1 MKMWIFC
8 AFLHTSYALQLRVKN
23 SVTTRW
29 QQTFRYA
36 DPTQSRSCQRAG
48 IVNNEKIKFL
58 IQNRPT
64 TVAKNRRRSWKSGT
78 QLSQAETDFF
88 SFSSPFNNLGA
99 DMPAW
104 LSDFVIF
111 FSFLHF
117 LFIAVCLVENTSHG
131 GSAWSAGPCICHL
144 RPADDVCSF
153 HTFFMMYIG
162 SKMGFQLPEE
172 LNFIRLVLWHNMHI
186 SHSVICSVFKL
197 AEIPKPLNM

>member
-29 QQTFRYA
+29 QQTFTYA

-78 QLSQAETDFF
+78 QLTQAETDFF

-111 FSFLHF
+111 FFLSSFSIHSSVPGGKHESWWLRVVCRSLHLPPPPSWWCLF
-117 LFIAVCLVENTSHG
+117 L
-131 GSAWSAGPCICHL
+131 PHL
-144 RPADDVCSF
+144 FHDV
-153 HTFFMMYIG
+153 HW
-162 SKMGFQLPEE
+162 K
-172 LNFIRLVLWHNMHI
+172 
-186 SHSVICSVFKL
+186 
-197 AEIPKPLNM
+197 